1 MKNVPPEK
9 IRFARPEVMVPATL
23 FLATQDASGV
33 SGQHLD
39 AIAWLRERG
48 LGAGERGLDAG
59 ERWAARGGQP
69 SAGSAIRANDGS
81 K

>member
-39 AIAWLRERG
+39 ALAWLRERG
-48 LGAGERGLDAG
+48 LDAW
-59 ERWAARGGQP
+59 ERWAAQGGQP